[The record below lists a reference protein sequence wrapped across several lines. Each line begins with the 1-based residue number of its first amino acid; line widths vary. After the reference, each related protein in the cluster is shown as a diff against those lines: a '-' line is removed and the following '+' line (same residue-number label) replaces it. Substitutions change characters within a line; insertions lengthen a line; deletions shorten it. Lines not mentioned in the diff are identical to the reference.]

1 MGDDYLGV
9 IGHRK
14 PRESRVGNGVVGY
27 PAEEV
32 AEVIPV
38 VEPPIKPPPP
48 RKPRLFYLLEQVL
61 ESLDLL
67 TDEVTKLR
75 PPEPI
80 EGVYYNSGIRTIAT
94 ETNAPT
100 VTQPTPPTANY
111 PNKEEIFNI
120 LDRTATITIINL
132 GLGYIY
138 ALVSSKKVGWMTR
151 EIVIGP
157 DARVPIYDAYEI
169 RLRTNK
175 AGTQYQAIEYPY
187 HTGSVNIVRSER
199 VEIIKT
205 LSTRDFTGALAQ
217 NEHETVNLTDLIW
230 NKLFIRGVNIQ
241 TTVNNHFR
249 AIFWSEDTFEDV
261 ADLDADS
268 YLDHVDLDI
277 PTNGFRIWDG
287 AAFNQYYLEVSSLG
301 LIYEDDDES
310 YELHVSLQNL
320 SAAAKPLGSNVQLDF
335 FYAPRL

>member
-1 MGDDYLGV
+1 MSDEYLGV

-14 PRESRVGNGVVGY
+14 PRESRVGDGIIGY
-27 PAEEV
+27 EYEPVEEVPPVAPPAE
-32 AEVIPV
+32 
-38 VEPPIKPPPP
+38 PPA

-61 ESLDLL
+61 GQLGLL

-80 EGVYYNSGIRTIAT
+80 EGVYYNSGIQTIAT
-94 ETNAPT
+94 ETDAPT
-100 VTQPTPPTANY
+100 VTQPAPPDANY
-111 PNKEEIFNI
+111 PNKEKVFDT
-120 LDRTATITIINL
+120 LGRTATITIINL

-138 ALVSSKKVGWMTR
+138 ALVSSKKVGWTTR
-151 EIVIGP
+151 EIVIGS

-169 RLRTNK
+169 ALRTNK

-187 HTGSVNIVRSER
+187 HTGTVNIVRSER

-205 LSTRDFTGALAQ
+205 VSTRDFTGALAQ
-217 NEHETVNLTDLIW
+217 NEHEMVNLPDLIW

-249 AIFWSEDTFEDV
+249 AIFWSSNVGEVATNLDDDT
-261 ADLDADS
+261 
-268 YLDHVDLDI
+268 YLDHVDLDV

-287 AAFNQYYLEVSSLG
+287 AAFHQYYLEISGLG
-301 LIYEDDDES
+301 LIYEDDDDS

-320 SAAAKPLGSNVQLDF
+320 SVAPKPAAANVQLDF